1 MLTSLYI
8 KESENRM
15 RILLVNPTTR
25 KYQKGLS
32 VKAQAP
38 MALLCLA
45 SVLRENGHTIKIFDH
60 NVENNGINWCLKFN
74 PELIGFTS
82 FTGPMIRDALTLS
95 GIFRKYLE
103 VPIVWGG
110 VHASLLPV
118 QTVNDPRVDMCVVG
132 EGEETI
138 VELADNLERTREL
151 NEIKGLVWK
160 KVTNGSTKIIENAPR
175 AFIKD
180 LDALPFPAWDLLD
193 AKKYQATSM
202 GLKRSSQTL
211 FAIQSS
217 RGCPFQCGF
226 CYNTIFNKRTWRFKS
241 AERVIEELSFLKEK
255 FKVDRVN
262 FKDDNFV
269 VNKKRAV
276 KICKGIYKDKMD
288 INFAIDCRVDLL
300 TTPLAKYLKVAGCD
314 QIFFGVESGSPRI
327 LRFIKKGITLD
338 QAYKSIKICRDVKI
352 QSTTSFVIGFPTET
366 LEDVIQTKNF
376 INHLKPDNLL
386 LKIFVPYPG
395 SFLYDYVV
403 NNALFSPP
411 TKLEDW
417 AIPWTNSNYK
427 ISQVPP
433 EILNKLNRRII
444 SSFYLKKGPF
454 MTLKLLKNVLSG
466 KLLPHRLFLQII
478 QGAIAEK
485 N

>member
-1 MLTSLYI
+1 
-8 KESENRM
+8 M

-25 KYQKGLS
+25 TYSKGIS

-38 MALLCLA
+38 LGLLSLA
-45 SVLRENGHTIKIFDH
+45 AVLIEAGHKIKIFDH
-60 NVENNGINWCLKFN
+60 NVENNGIKKCVDFH
-74 PELIGFTS
+74 PELIGLTS

-95 GIFRKYLE
+95 EIFRKHLE

-118 QTVNDPRVDMCVVG
+118 QTVSDPRVDICVVG

-138 VELADNLERTREL
+138 VELADNLERNREL
-151 NEIKGLVWK
+151 NDIKGLLWK
-160 KVTNGSTKIIENAPR
+160 NSTNGSTKIIENPPR
-175 AFIKD
+175 DFIKD
-180 LDALPFPAWDLLD
+180 LDVLPFPAWDLLD
-193 AKKYQATSM
+193 EKKYQATSM
-202 GLKRSSQTL
+202 GLKRSSQAL
-211 FAIQSS
+211 YAIQSS

-226 CYNTIFNKRTWRFKS
+226 CYNTIFNKRSWRFKS

-276 KICKGIYKDKMD
+276 KICKGIYNDKMD

-300 TTPLAKYLKVAGCD
+300 TTTLAKYLKVAGCD

-327 LRFIKKGITLD
+327 LRLIKKGITLD
-338 QAYKSIKICRDVKI
+338 QASRAIKICRDVKI

-376 INHLKPDNLL
+376 ITHLNPDNLL

-417 AIPWTNSNYK
+417 AIPWTNSYYK

-433 EILNKLNRRII
+433 ELLNKLNRKII
-444 SSFYLKKGPF
+444 ASFYLKKGPF
-454 MTLKLLKNVLSG
+454 MTLKVLKNILSRKLSPHRMLLK
-466 KLLPHRLFLQII
+466 II
-478 QGAIAEK
+478 QGMTAQ
-485 N
+485 NN